1 MPNFKITSV
10 FILLAIAAWQP
21 LKVVAAP
28 PATAWQSHAAI
39 RTAAQGFLQAFV
51 GDQHQ
56 GRSRVKLGQLDH
68 RLQLKAC
75 HTPLEAFM
83 PPGGRAMGNTTVG
96 VRCPDQGGWSIYV
109 SARIDVF
116 GPVLVASQPL
126 ARGTRIE
133 ASDLELLERNLSNL
147 PYGYYSDKQAAVG
160 LLAKRTIA
168 TTTVITPTMLQEP
181 TLVKRGERVSIIA
194 ENGPLKIRSSGKALR
209 DGKSGEVIGIRA
221 EGSRRTVEAVVV
233 SEGVVKV
240 TL

>member
-1 MPNFKITSV
+1 
-10 FILLAIAAWQP
+10 
-21 LKVVAAP
+21 
-28 PATAWQSHAAI
+28 
-39 RTAAQGFLQAFV
+39 
-51 GDQHQ
+51 
-56 GRSRVKLGQLDH
+56 
-68 RLQLKAC
+68 
-75 HTPLEAFM
+75 
-83 PPGGRAMGNTTVG
+83 
-96 VRCPDQGGWSIYV
+96 
-109 SARIDVF
+109 
-116 GPVLVASQPL
+116 L

-133 ASDLELLERNLSNL
+133 ASDLELVERNLSNL